1 MALLQSVADKLVAE
15 AKRRKTHLG
24 KVFEFAKRVN
34 LLCVG
39 RRLAPAV
46 SGALLGGTIGGP
58 LGAVIGAV
66 GRLCKAD
73 GIRTIQAPVKGD
85 PRPARMARGHEGDAL

>member
-46 SGALLGGTIGGP
+46 SGALLGGTIG
-58 LGAVIGAV
+58 AV